1 MNPSIRQPPLIA
13 HIVYSFRIGGLE
25 NGVVNLINRLPEDR
39 FRHVVI
45 ALVDCDQD
53 FVTRFNKPV
62 ECISLHKPPGHG
74 FKLFRRMH
82 AVLRQL
88 QPAVV
93 HTRNIAA
100 LEMMLP
106 AWLSR
111 VPVRIHSEHGRDLDE
126 LGRKAGAFRLI
137 RALHRPLVDR
147 YIALS
152 GQLERYL
159 VDEVG
164 VRPQNITR
172 ICNGVDASSFCPAS
186 SAARPPGW
194 PFARG
199 LTVFGTVGRLQPVK
213 AQVDL
218 VHALADLFR
227 RHPATATDAR
237 LAIIGDGPERP
248 AIESAIRDTGLGD
261 HVWLAGARA
270 DVAACMQAM
279 DVFVLPSLTEGI
291 SNTILEAMA
300 CGLPVIATDV
310 GGNPELVDAGRTGVL
325 VPPSNPPALANAM
338 LQMLDALT
346 ASRMGKAGRARI
358 EQYFSLDAMVASYSK
373 LYDAALSATA
383 RG

>member
-1 MNPSIRQPPLIA
+1 MNASIGQRPLIA

-25 NGVVNLINRLPEDR
+25 NGVVNLINRLPDDR

-45 ALVDCDQD
+45 ALTDCDQD
-53 FVTRFNKPV
+53 FVSRFNRPV

-82 AVLRQL
+82 AVLRRL

-126 LGRKAGAFRLI
+126 LGGKARAFRLI

-172 ICNGVDASSFCPAS
+172 ICNGVDASKFRPAS
-186 SAARPPGW
+186 SAARPPEW
-194 PFARG
+194 PFAPG

-218 VHALADLFR
+218 IHALADLFR
-227 RHPATATDAR
+227 RHPAAATDAR
-237 LAIIGDGPERP
+237 LVIIGDGPERP
-248 AIESAIRDTGLGD
+248 VIESAIREAGLGD
-261 HVWLAGARA
+261 HVWLAGART

-325 VPPSNPPALANAM
+325 VPPSNPSALADAM
-338 LQMLDALT
+338 LQMLDEPT
-346 ASRMGKAGRARI
+346 ASRMGKAGRVRI
-358 EQYFSLDAMVASYSK
+358 EQHFSLDAMVASYSK
-373 LYDAALSATA
+373 LYDAALSTA
-383 RG
+383 ARS